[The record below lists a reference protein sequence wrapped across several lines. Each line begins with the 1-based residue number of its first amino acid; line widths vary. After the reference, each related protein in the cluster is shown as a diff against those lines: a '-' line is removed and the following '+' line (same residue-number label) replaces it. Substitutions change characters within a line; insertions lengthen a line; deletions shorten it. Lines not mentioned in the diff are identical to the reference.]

1 LEAIGFDWDLY
12 FKNDVAEA
20 KPAIAVEATAFG
32 ANSDREGDGTVRIY
46 PLPSEVDAAR

>member
-12 FKNDVAEA
+12 FKNDVVET

-32 ANSDREGDGTVRIY
+32 ASSDQKGDGTVRLY